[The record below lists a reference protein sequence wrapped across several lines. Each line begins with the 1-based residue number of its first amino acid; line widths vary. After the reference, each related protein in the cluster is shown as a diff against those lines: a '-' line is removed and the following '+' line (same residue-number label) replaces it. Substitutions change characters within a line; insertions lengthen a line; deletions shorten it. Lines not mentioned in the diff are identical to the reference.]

1 MWIETKQQKQKDK
14 MNLSFLNKLKFS
26 TILTNKLFYSN
37 NLKNKIILNNKFNS
51 FNSSLSFNSSFSS
64 SLSSSLSSSFS
75 SLNNLNSLIITRGY
89 KNIKTKLKSRR
100 AAVKRFIVTGIT
112 SFYYFYLF

>member
-1 MWIETKQQKQKDK
+1 MWIETKKQKQKDK

-51 FNSSLSFNSSFSS
+51 FNSSLSSFNSSFSS
-64 SLSSSLSSSFS
+64 SLSSSLSSSIS

-112 SFYYFYLF
+112 SFYYF